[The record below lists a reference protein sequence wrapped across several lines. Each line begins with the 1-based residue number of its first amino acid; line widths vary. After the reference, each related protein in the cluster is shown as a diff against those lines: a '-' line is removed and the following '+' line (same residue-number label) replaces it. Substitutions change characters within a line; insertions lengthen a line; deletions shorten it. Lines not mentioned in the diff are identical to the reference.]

1 MAGNLGVLTLNLV
14 ARIGQF
20 VEPMNQAERKARDA
34 SEGIADSFNT
44 ASLAAK
50 AFGAVVAGAS
60 VAGVTAFVNQTINAG
75 NEVQKFSQL
84 ANASMAQFQYYA
96 KGAETAESAWS
107 PLLTK

>member
-44 ASLAAK
+44 AS
-50 AFGAVVAGAS
+50 
-60 VAGVTAFVNQTINAG
+60 QQ
-75 NEVQKFSQL
+75 QK
-84 ANASMAQFQYYA
+84 
-96 KGAETAESAWS
+96 
-107 PLLTK
+107 LLVLLLLGHLLLE